1 MKKQNRK
8 FGATLGT
15 ITAVAMLSG
24 CAANMNIP
32 GSNPLRQTS
41 YVQQNYKGHA
51 FEVGSV
57 TLANPKMDKPAW
69 DHPLPG
75 KYYLKLI
82 RAELLAAFQHYHL
95 GDGTKPAY
103 KVNVAVKDWHF
114 TSGGFDTWTVGHLY
128 ADTSVENPQTGQSTP
143 PFQVKVWDAGGYRW
157 AYWSAPSWDYC
168 RRLPVGLGV
177 FVAKDMKRLQEGKSL
192 DDFSNSYDG
201 LWNADM
207 DQFRGV
213 ITPGNSLSQQQIEQ
227 ITGLSKEQLE
237 DYAKKAGS

>member
-8 FGATLGT
+8 FCATLGI

-24 CAANMNIP
+24 CAANLNIP

-57 TLANPKMDKPAW
+57 TLANPKMNKPAW

-103 KVNVAVKDWHF
+103 KVNVAVKNWHF
-114 TSGGFDTWTVGHLY
+114 VSGEGWTVGHLY
-128 ADTSVENPQTGQSTP
+128 ADTSVENPQTGQVAP
-143 PFQVKVWDAGGYRW
+143 PFLVKVWDFGGYRG
-157 AYWSAPSWDYC
+157 AYWFAPSWDYC

-192 DDFSNSYDG
+192 DNYSNGEDTFLS
-201 LWNADM
+201 ADRP
-207 DQFRGV
+207 QFRGV
-213 ITPGNSLSQQQIEQ
+213 ITPGNSLSQEQIEQ
-227 ITGLSKEQLE
+227 ITGLSKAQLE
-237 DYAKKAGS
+237 AYAKKAGS